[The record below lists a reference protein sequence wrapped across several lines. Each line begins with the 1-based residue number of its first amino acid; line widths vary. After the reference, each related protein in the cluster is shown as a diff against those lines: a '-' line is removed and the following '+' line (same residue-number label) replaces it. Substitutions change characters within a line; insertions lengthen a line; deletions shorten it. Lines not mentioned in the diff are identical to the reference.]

1 MMFQKC
7 YEGDEKVLG
16 WLLLPCG
23 VAQVRWD
30 EKDKLLLKKYK

>member
-1 MMFQKC
+1 MCQER
-7 YEGDEKVLG
+7 YDGDDMVLG

-30 EKDKLLLKKYK
+30 KKDRLLLKKYK